1 MKSRIKEINTTEK
14 LSKIKVGKED
24 QILQMGSHYDLFPRG
39 FRKVAILHC
48 TESRELRRWN
58 SECKLVK
65 KLSNVK
71 RVGWAR
77 GKL

>member
-48 TESRELRRWN
+48 TESRELRR
-58 SECKLVK
+58 
-65 KLSNVK
+65 
-71 RVGWAR
+71 
-77 GKL
+77 